1 MMSVLI
7 KDRAKSLETNLK
19 KYKFEIQEIMLSQ
32 HKYKGD
38 NRYLYFHERL
48 CRSNQ
53 NEIKTR
59 NQPYYRISVLAS

>member
-19 KYKFEIQEIMLSQ
+19 KYKFKIQEIMLSQ
-32 HKYKGD
+32 HKYKRD

-48 CRSNQ
+48 VDLTKTKSRP
-53 NEIKTR
+53 EI
-59 NQPYYRISVLAS
+59 NRIIESAF